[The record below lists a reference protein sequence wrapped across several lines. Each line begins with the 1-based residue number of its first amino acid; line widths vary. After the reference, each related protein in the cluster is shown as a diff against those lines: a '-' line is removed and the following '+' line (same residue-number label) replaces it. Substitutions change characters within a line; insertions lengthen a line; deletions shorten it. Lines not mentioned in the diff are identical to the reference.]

1 MAERFHT
8 SRVSVREA
16 YRSLE
21 EPGLLTIRRGA
32 EGGAFITDLD
42 HKPVVRSFSLM
53 LRLGRTTPAE
63 IAEACLLVE
72 PPIARLAARRARAD
86 DLARLDEVVGQR
98 ERALDQRGDGA
109 PFDRDFHRVVA
120 ACAHNL
126 PLQSLIDALSELTA
140 EVAAGVDLST
150 AAQRAMCASHRQIA
164 DAIKRRDEEAAYARM
179 LEHVTRIQ
187 DRLGRAL
194 ARRRRRVRQP
204 DSQPRGA
211 RTRRRTR

>member
-1 MAERFHT
+1 
-8 SRVSVREA
+8 
-16 YRSLE
+16 
-21 EPGLLTIRRGA
+21 
-32 EGGAFITDLD
+32 
-42 HKPVVRSFSLM
+42 M
-53 LRLGRTTPAE
+53 LRLGKTTHAE

-86 DLARLDEVVGQR
+86 DLARLDEVVSQR
-98 ERALDQRGDGA
+98 ERALDRRGGGA

-120 ACAHNL
+120 ACARNL

-150 AAQRAMCASHRQIA
+150 AALRAMRASHRQIA
-164 DAIKRRDEEAAYARM
+164 DAIKRRDEDAAYARM
-179 LEHVTRIQ
+179 LEHVTQIQ

-194 ARRRRRVRQP
+194 GRRRRRVRQA
-204 DSQPRGA
+204 DSQARGA